1 MPLPCSHRSA
11 SPAGAPW
18 LPKREV
24 EPRPVSRVRGEGA
37 MDTGD
42 VVSDMLTIL
51 VQRLR
56 RGVAAQLRPF
66 GIYGD
71 DLKWFTGNVQDA
83 GCAGARQRLPNRT
96 VAREV
101 HIKAVS
107 RGRHVGSAAIA
118 DPAAVSAPSAVES
131 SADGP
136 TSLPDALLVSLP
148 TAARTD
154 EKRIKSFVKI
164 CQLVK
169 IHLQC
174 TGQGTP
180 RIHSGL
186 TYPRNQG
193 GWFPG
198 SQYWGFAPWP
208 SCLHACLT

>member
-1 MPLPCSHRSA
+1 
-11 SPAGAPW
+11 
-18 LPKREV
+18 
-24 EPRPVSRVRGEGA
+24 

-136 TSLPDALLVSLP
+136 TSLPDAS
-148 TAARTD
+148 AARTLT
-154 EKRIKSFVKI
+154 KSELKVSSRYVNLSRYIYKDNPGGARNASDPLGI
-164 CQLVK
+164 DLPAESGRVV
-169 IHLQC
+169 
-174 TGQGTP
+174 P
-180 RIHSGL
+180 RINTGASPL
-186 TYPRNQG
+186 
-193 GWFPG
+193 
-198 SQYWGFAPWP
+198 WP
-208 SCLHACLT
+208 CLHACLNDEAVRLSGVVEEGPLLTPAYLRGRGVTCLGWGRPRR

>member
-1 MPLPCSHRSA
+1 
-11 SPAGAPW
+11 
-18 LPKREV
+18 
-24 EPRPVSRVRGEGA
+24 

-136 TSLPDALLVSLP
+136 TSLPDAS
-148 TAARTD
+148 AARTD

-169 IHLQC
+169 IHLQ
-174 TGQGTP
+174 GQP
-180 RIHSGL
+180 
-186 TYPRNQG
+186 G
-193 GWFPG
+193 GGKERLG
-198 SQYWGFAPWP
+198 S
-208 SCLHACLT
+208 TRD